1 MRHHWMKACV
11 LALGA
16 YFFAAVAHAQTF
28 RPASVNE
35 AIDIVTADDAYMRG
49 LTPADL
55 SIRLQLRD
63 GGTSQQL
70 KAQYAAGVTVWSE
83 AETARLTAMVE
94 RHKDKLASLSAWFP
108 ADVLFIKG
116 SRAIDGGLPHTRANA
131 IVFGPSL
138 PATDAGLDSLFYHEL
153 FHILSR
159 YVSAG
164 ARESLYGL
172 IGFERC
178 ATVTLPPNMRTRNVS
193 NPDVEDGAFT
203 VQVDGGPE
211 GTLDLMPFLTAN
223 PERFDPA
230 KPSFPSYFQLVFL
243 NMKRGP
249 RGACSLVTVTGESSI
264 FSPGAVQE
272 ALFKK
277 VGRNTHYV
285 FHAEE
290 TLADNFAYLMTGKN
304 DVPDMWVIDK
314 LRARLALPPG

>member
-11 LALGA
+11 LASVAFLL
-16 YFFAAVAHAQTF
+16 AAPASAQTY
-28 RPASVNE
+28 RIASPNE
-35 AIDIVTADDAYMRG
+35 AIDIVTADDPYMRN

-63 GGTSQQL
+63 GGTPQQL
-70 KAQYAAGVTVWSE
+70 KAVYAAGVTVWSE
-83 AETARLTAMVE
+83 VETTRLSALVE
-94 RHKDKLASLSAWFP
+94 RHRDKLAALSTWLP
-108 ADVLFIKG
+108 ESVLFIKG

-131 IVFGPSL
+131 IVFGPNL
-138 PATDAGLDSLFYHEL
+138 PATDAGLDSLFFHEL

-159 YVSAG
+159 HVNVA

-178 ATVTLPPNMRTRNVS
+178 TSVTLPPNLRGRAVS

-203 VQVDGGPE
+203 VEVEGGPE
-211 GTLDLMPFLTAN
+211 GTLDLMPYLTSN

-230 KPSFPSYFQLVFL
+230 KPVFQSYFQLVFL

-264 FSPGAVQE
+264 FPPAAVQA
-272 ALFKK
+272 ALFKT
-277 VGRNTHYV
+277 VGHNTNYV

-290 TLADNFAYLMTGKN
+290 TLADNFAFLMTGKS
-304 DVPDMWVIDK
+304 DVPDPWVLDK

>member
-1 MRHHWMKACV
+1 MRRHFLKTVA
-11 LALGA
+11 LAALA
-16 YFFAAVAHAQTF
+16 FSYAALAHAQTF
-28 RPASVNE
+28 RVAAANE
-35 AIDIVTADDAYMRG
+35 AIDIVTADDAYMRN
-49 LTPADL
+49 LTPTDL

-63 GGTSQQL
+63 GGTPEQL
-70 KAQYAAGVTVWSE
+70 KAVYAAGVTVWSE
-83 AETARLTAMVE
+83 AETARLTALVE
-94 RHKDKLASLSAWFP
+94 RNSEKLATLTAWLP
-108 ADVLFIKG
+108 ESVLFIKG

-131 IVFGPSL
+131 IVFGPTL
-138 PATDAGLDSLFYHEL
+138 PASDAGLESLFYHEL

-159 YVSAG
+159 HVNVA

-178 ATVTLPPNMRTRNVS
+178 STVTLPPNLRGRAVS

-203 VQVDGGPE
+203 VEVEGGPE

-223 PERFDPA
+223 PERYDPS
-230 KPSFPSYFQLVFL
+230 KPVFQSYFQLLFL

-264 FSPGAVQE
+264 FPPAAVQA

-277 VGRNTHYV
+277 VGRNTNYV

-290 TLADNFAYLMTGKN
+290 TLADNFAFLMTGKSE
-304 DVPDMWVIDK
+304 VPDPWVLDK

>member
-1 MRHHWMKACV
+1 MCRRWLKTVA
-11 LALGA
+11 LAALA
-16 YFFAAVAHAQTF
+16 VSFAASAHAQTF
-28 RPASVNE
+28 RVASANE
-35 AIDIVTADDAYMRG
+35 AIDIVSADDAYMRN

-63 GGTSQQL
+63 GGTSEQL
-70 KAQYAAGVTVWSE
+70 KAVYAAGVTVWSE
-83 AETARLTAMVE
+83 AETARLTALVE
-94 RHKDKLASLSAWFP
+94 RNRDKLASLSAWLP
-108 ADVLFIKG
+108 ESVLFIKG

-131 IVFGPSL
+131 IVFGPTL
-138 PATDAGLDSLFYHEL
+138 PASDAGLESLFYHEL

-159 YVSAG
+159 HVNVA

-178 ATVTLPPNMRTRNVS
+178 SSVTLPPNLRGRGVS

-203 VQVDGGPE
+203 VEVEGGPD
-211 GTLDLMPFLTAN
+211 GTLDLMPYLTAN
-223 PERFDPA
+223 PERYDPA
-230 KPSFPSYFQLVFL
+230 KPVFQSYFQLVFL

-249 RGACSLVTVTGESSI
+249 RGACSLVTVTGETSI
-264 FSPGAVQE
+264 FPPAPVQA

-277 VGRNTHYV
+277 VGRNTNYV

-290 TLADNFAYLMTGKN
+290 TLADNFAFLMTGKT
-304 DVPDMWVIDK
+304 DVPDPWVLDK

>member
-1 MRHHWMKACV
+1 MRHHWMKVCALAAGAC
-11 LALGA
+11 LFAGA
-16 YFFAAVAHAQTF
+16 AHAQSF

-35 AIDIVTADDAYMRG
+35 AIDIVTADDGYMRG

-63 GGTSQQL
+63 GGTPQLL
-70 KAQYAAGVTVWSE
+70 KAQYAAGVTVWSD
-83 AETARLTAMVE
+83 AETTRLNAMVD
-94 RHKDKLASLSAWFP
+94 RHKDKLAPLAAWLP
-108 ADVLFIKG
+108 ANVLFIKG

-138 PATDAGLDSLFYHEL
+138 PATDAGLDGLFFHEL

-159 YVSAG
+159 HVSVA
-164 ARESLYGL
+164 ARDSLYGL

-178 ATVTLPPNMRTRNVS
+178 ATVTLPPNLRSRGVS

-203 VQVDGGPE
+203 VQIEGGPE
-211 GTLDLMPFLTAN
+211 GTLDLMPFLTAS

-230 KPSFPSYFQLVFL
+230 KPAFPSYFQLVFL

-249 RGACSLVTVTGESSI
+249 RDACSLVTVTGENSI
-264 FSPGAVQE
+264 FPPAAVQA

-290 TLADNFAYLMTGKN
+290 TLADNFAYLMTGKS
-304 DVPDMWVIDK
+304 DLPDTWVLDK